1 MDARP
6 RRLCLAVALGSKRDA
21 NSYADCY
28 SNRNAD
34 RNSYAD
40 CYSNRYAYGNSHTYC
55 YADTYRIANSNT
67 DAYSYPSTV
76 AQYLYPSA
84 GVDRR

>member
-6 RRLCLAVALGSKRDA
+6 RRLRLALAFGPKRDA

-55 YADTYRIANSNT
+55 YADTYRITNAVT
-67 DAYSYPSTV
+67 DADSSAV
-76 AQYLYPSA
+76 AQYLHPGA
-84 GVDRR
+84 GVDR